1 MNINITNMNYEQIS
15 SIAKQFKEVAIKRY
29 DNVVKLIVLKV

>member
-1 MNINITNMNYEQIS
+1 MNYEQIS

-29 DNVVKLIVLKV
+29 DNVVKLIIIKA